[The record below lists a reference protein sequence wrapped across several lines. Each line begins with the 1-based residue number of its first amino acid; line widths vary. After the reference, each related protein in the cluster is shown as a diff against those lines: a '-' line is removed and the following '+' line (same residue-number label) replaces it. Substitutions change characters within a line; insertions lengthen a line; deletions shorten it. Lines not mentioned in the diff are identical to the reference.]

1 MPDVSEMPGS
11 REIPVAAFDCLL
23 ITRPQAEAEALAA
36 LLSLQDID
44 MVLQPAHEFSQADI
58 SPAELEAI
66 ESAAVTG
73 PAPLLVF
80 TSTRAVQFA
89 LPQLPLPLLQNC
101 RIAAIGPATAAAL
114 QDAGL
119 KKVLLPETGYRSED
133 LLQTLDAHG
142 VPTRHA
148 WIVAAAGGRQALL
161 EGLRQ
166 RGVDARML
174 LVYRRQPA
182 PVPEE
187 NQRVLQNSRKVLS
200 VWTSADAM
208 QQLSRGLSP
217 AAWRQVCA
225 GEWLVVSQR
234 LARSAESHGA
244 TVVRQAA
251 GPGNT
256 ELAAAIREI
265 RAAV

>member
-1 MPDVSEMPGS
+1 MPGCA
-11 REIPVAAFDCLL
+11 EQAGAGFDCLL
-23 ITRPQAEAEALAA
+23 ITRPQAEAGELAA
-36 LLSLQDID
+36 LLSLNDVD
-44 MVLQPAHEFSQADI
+44 VVLQPAHEFSQADI
-58 SPAELEAI
+58 STAELEAI
-66 ESAAVTG
+66 ASAAATP

-89 LPQLPLPLLQNC
+89 LQQLPLPLLRNC
-101 RIAAIGPATAAAL
+101 RLAAIGPATAAAL

-119 KKVLLPETGYRSED
+119 EEVLLPETGYRSED
-133 LLQTLDAHG
+133 LLQTLEARN
-142 VPTRHA
+142 VPSRQA

-166 RGVDARML
+166 RGLDARML
-174 LVYRRQPA
+174 LVYRRRPA
-182 PVPEE
+182 PIPQN
-187 NQRVLQNSRKVLS
+187 NQQALQQCRKVLS

-217 AAWRQVCA
+217 AAWRQVRA

-234 LARSAESHGA
+234 LARSAETHGA
-244 TVVRQAA
+244 TVVRQAP

-265 RAAV
+265 LVAI

>member
-1 MPDVSEMPGS
+1 MPGSPEMPGCAEKS
-11 REIPVAAFDCLL
+11 VADFDCLL
-23 ITRPQAEAEALAA
+23 ITRPQAEAEDLAA
-36 LLSLQDID
+36 RLSLLDID
-44 MVLQPAHEFSQADI
+44 VVLQPAHEFSRADI
-58 SPAELEAI
+58 STAELEGIA
-66 ESAAVTG
+66 SAAATV
-73 PAPLLVF
+73 PQPLLVF

-89 LPQLPLPLLQNC
+89 LQQLPLPLLQSC
-101 RIAAIGPATAAAL
+101 RLAAIGQATAAAL

-119 KKVLLPETGYRSED
+119 EEVLLPESGYRSED
-133 LLQTLDAHG
+133 LLQTLDAKN
-142 VPTRHA
+142 VAAQQA

-166 RGVDARML
+166 RGLDARML

-182 PVPEE
+182 PVPEG
-187 NQRVLQNSRKVLS
+187 NQQALQQSRKVLS

-225 GEWLVVSQR
+225 GEWLVISQR
-234 LARSAESHGA
+234 LARSAEALCA
-244 TVVRQAA
+244 TVVHQAA

-265 RAAV
+265 CAVE